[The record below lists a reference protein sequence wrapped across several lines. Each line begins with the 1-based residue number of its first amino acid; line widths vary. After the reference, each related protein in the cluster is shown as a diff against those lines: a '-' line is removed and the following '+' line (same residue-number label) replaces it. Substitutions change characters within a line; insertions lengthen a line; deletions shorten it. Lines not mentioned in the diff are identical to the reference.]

1 MEIKQGKRTLLP
13 ELRVMPT
20 FKGGVSYKLALV
32 TGTCHLSLGI
42 SQLALVIKNPP
53 ANVGDAKDEGFI
65 PRSGISPGVGN
76 GNSIQYSC
84 LENSMDRGAWWATI
98 HGVEKSRTRL
108 ND

>member
-1 MEIKQGKRTLLP
+1 MRAMMEIKQGKRTLLP

-65 PRSGISPGVGN
+65 LRSGISPGVGN

-98 HGVEKSRTRL
+98 HGVTKSWT
-108 ND
+108 